1 MRLAATLDNKRLNAL
16 LVEVFDELGQRAL
29 MSQHHTFGIGTVPV
43 ADRQLWMFTYVGGVT
58 HKDGI
63 FLSTQLVR
71 EHLRLFVTDLQ
82 GFAVIIDKTVG
93 RLCPLEDDIRTM
105 LGMIGEETAIQP
117 LTLLL

>member
-16 LVEVFDELGQRAL
+16 LVEVFDKLGQRAL
-29 MSQHHTFGIGTVPV
+29 MSQHHAFGIGTVPV

-82 GFAVIIDKTVG
+82 GFAVIIDKSLYPAPRQTG
-93 RLCPLEDDIRTM
+93 RWCLPPHDAHLS
-105 LGMIGEETAIQP
+105 
-117 LTLLL
+117 